1 MERTSR
7 RNLLRAVAAGGA
19 AAAGIGVAL
28 RTGISSD
35 AAAQGNGHSHGLS
48 DAPSGPQA
56 SATVNFG
63 HWRIDPPFD
72 RMTQPP
78 LPERNVHF
86 ITPNEVKIK
95 AGGGVSFIISGL
107 HNVQVFADG
116 MQPGDINISL
126 TTPMTGPAPFTG
138 LPIINDPNGR
148 LYRGPDPSLLPLD
161 RVETVN
167 FPHPGVYLV
176 ICGFLFHFQ
185 DLMHGYVRVLA

>member
-35 AAAQGNGHSHGLS
+35 AAAQGRGHSHGLS
-48 DAPSGPQA
+48 DAPTGPL
-56 SATVNFG
+56 SNATVSFG
-63 HWRIDPPFD
+63 HWRTDPPWD
-72 RMTQPP
+72 RITQPP

-107 HNVQVFADG
+107 HNVQVFRDG
-116 MQPGDINISL
+116 WKPGDINTSL
-126 TTPMTGPAPFTG
+126 TRPMAGVPPIAG
-138 LPIINDPNGR
+138 LPLIDDPAGR
-148 LYRGPDPSLLPLD
+148 IYRGPDPGPLPQD
-161 RVETVN
+161 RVEVVN

-185 DLMHGYVRVLA
+185 DLMHGYVRVV

>member
-95 AGGGVSFIISGL
+95 AGGVSASSSRVCTTCRCLRTACSRATSIS
-107 HNVQVFADG
+107 A
-116 MQPGDINISL
+116 
-126 TTPMTGPAPFTG
+126 
-138 LPIINDPNGR
+138 
-148 LYRGPDPSLLPLD
+148 
-161 RVETVN
+161 
-167 FPHPGVYLV
+167 
-176 ICGFLFHFQ
+176 
-185 DLMHGYVRVLA
+185 

>member
-48 DAPSGPQA
+48 DAPDGPLA
-56 SATVNFG
+56 NATVSFG
-63 HWRIDPPFD
+63 HWRTEPPFD
-72 RMTQPP
+72 RMTQLATPD
-78 LPERNVHF
+78 RNVHF
-86 ITPNEVKIK
+86 ITPNEVKVK

-107 HNVQVFADG
+107 HNVQVFEPG
-116 MQPGDINISL
+116 IEPGDINTTLI
-126 TTPMTGPAPFTG
+126 TPMTGPAPFTG

-148 LYRGPDPSLLPLD
+148 IYRGPDPSLMPLD
-161 RVETVN
+161 RVEVVN
-167 FPHPGVYLV
+167 FPNPGLHLV

-185 DLMHGYVRVLA
+185 DLMHGYVRVV